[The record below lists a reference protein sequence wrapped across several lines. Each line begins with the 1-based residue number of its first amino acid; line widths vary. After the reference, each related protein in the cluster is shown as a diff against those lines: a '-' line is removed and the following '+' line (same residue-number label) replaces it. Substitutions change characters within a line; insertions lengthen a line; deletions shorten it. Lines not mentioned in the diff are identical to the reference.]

1 MSATVAAIQKKN
13 KKKTHKSETTALIIS
28 NEEMKDVMKI
38 VNSLE
43 ESGLL
48 IQGFSETIKN
58 ETKNQKGGF
67 LSLLLGK
74 LAAIILGN

>member
-1 MSATVAAIQKKN
+1 
-13 KKKTHKSETTALIIS
+13 
-28 NEEMKDVMKI
+28 MKDVMKI

-58 ETKNQKGGF
+58 ETKNKKGGF

-74 LAAIILGN
+74 LAAIILGNSLAGQGVIRAGEGLIRVGETF